1 LDNFQPK
8 TLFLGKNS
16 IYLPSCHSTNDIAA
30 EIIQTKTVFDGTI
43 VITSDQTAGRGQRG
57 STWEALP
64 DQNITVSMILKPD
77 FLNISQQFRLNMAV
91 SLGIY
96 EFLCKYLS
104 EGLAV
109 KWPNDIYVSNR
120 KMGGVLIENTFS
132 GSRFV
137 YSVIGI
143 GLNIN
148 QMIFSNDWAISL
160 KLASQ
165 KLDDFRIEKLIEQLC
180 ECIEKYYL
188 QLKNGHS
195 DEQKK
200 KYLERLFRFGE
211 WHQYDQ
217 NGKRFLGKIID
228 VAETGHLIMKVGEE
242 LKMFDFKEISFVIE

>member
-1 LDNFQPK
+1 LHNFQPK

-57 STWEALP
+57 NVWEALP

-104 EGLAV
+104 EGLAI
-109 KWPNDIYVSNR
+109 KWPNDIYVGNR
-120 KMGGVLIENTFS
+120 KMGGVLIENTLS
-132 GSRFV
+132 GSRIV

-143 GLNIN
+143 GININ
-148 QMIFSNDWAISL
+148 QMIFSNERAVSL
-160 KLASQ
+160 KLASK

-195 DEQKK
+195 DMQKK
-200 KYLERLFRFGE
+200 KYLDRVFRFRE
-211 WHQYDQ
+211 IQQYVQ
-217 NGKRFLGKIID
+217 NSECFLGKIID
-228 VAETGHLIMKVGEE
+228 VAETGHLIMEVGKE